1 MRKPLKKPTFGKSKP
16 SPQRLPSDGHKSA
29 TSKPRIGGQL
39 GKMKARKIP
48 PWRMTITG
56 AARAFDQLYADYE
69 KSRKGHRARLYEID
83 QKCYAVARVFRTYPK
98 QYARFKEDAFWQ
110 GKRQK
115 PKDDKIVRAVLSYA
129 TKSHPELFET
139 LISKIAKVL
148 ESLALD
154 NVPPRQ
160 VIERIK
166 EGGGIQKMYSALS
179 HNPTDAKRIDD
190 DVDLLTP
197 DAQHG
202 DEDHENGV
210 DDQDESG
217 DGDSGHSHKGQ
228 SSKPNA
234 SSAGRPSRQTAAMT
248 DTISEGVKITDL
260 GGIAS
265 PPSPTRRRVK
275 FNWDTDVVVDV
286 SSAGVTPVSVRT
298 MKTVRIIGELQE
310 PDIDDWWVIK
320 AVRVEAIEEDDRE
333 DGDWPE
339 EV

>member
-16 SPQRLPSDGHKSA
+16 SPHRPPSGRRKSP
-29 TSKPRIGGQL
+29 TSKPHIGGQL
-39 GKMKARKIP
+39 GKMKARMIP
-48 PWRMTITG
+48 PWRIAITG
-56 AARAFDQLYADYE
+56 AVRAFDKLYADYD
-69 KSRKGHRARLYEID
+69 KSRKGHRARLYEIA
-83 QKCYAVARVFRTYPK
+83 QKCYAVAQIFRKHPK

-148 ESLALD
+148 ENLALD

-179 HNPTDAKRIDD
+179 PNPTDAARIDD

-202 DEDHENGV
+202 DEDHENGF
-210 DDQDESG
+210 DDQDESREG
-217 DGDSGHSHKGQ
+217 DAGRSHKGQ
-228 SSKPNA
+228 GSKPNA
-234 SSAGRPSRQTAAMT
+234 SPAGRPSRQTAEMT
-248 DTISEGVKITDL
+248 DTISEGIKITDA

-275 FNWDTDVVVDV
+275 FDWDRDVVVNV
-286 SSAGVTPVSVRT
+286 RSAGVIPESLRV
-298 MKTVRIIGELQE
+298 MKTVRIIGEIQE
-310 PDIDDWWVIK
+310 PDEDDWWGIK
-320 AVRVEAIEEDDRE
+320 ALRVESIDE
-333 DGDWPE
+333 DGSDDGGWPD